1 MSQLS
6 LPFWEELYQKDNLYA
21 FSPQPNPTVVKFEPY
36 LSAGSKILEVGAGEG
51 QNALYLA
58 RHGQYRVSAFD
69 LSTNAIAKMGK
80 GGDVSTQVLCKI
92 CKALDC
98 ELSDIAD
105 VVKDEN

>member
-1 MSQLS
+1 MAMNYNKLWKQLIDRGM
-6 LPFWEELYQKDNLYA
+6 LKRDLQQA
-21 FSPQPNPTVVKFEPY
+21 
-36 LSAGSKILEVGAGEG
+36 AG
-51 QNALYLA
+51 
-58 RHGQYRVSAFD
+58 